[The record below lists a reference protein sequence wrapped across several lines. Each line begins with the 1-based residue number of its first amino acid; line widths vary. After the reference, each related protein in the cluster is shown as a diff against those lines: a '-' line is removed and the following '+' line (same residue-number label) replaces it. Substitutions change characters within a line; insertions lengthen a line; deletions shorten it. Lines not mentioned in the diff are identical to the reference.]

1 MFNKSLIG
9 IAVAFGF
16 VGNAYAVQDTKAFG
30 WQGKVNYVINAD
42 VQVPT
47 DQAGRSRYIVELF
60 EKPAAIHAAGMIE
73 ESRNSRISPQ
83 SNKIAHKPAFT
94 MANTL
99 RTPELESYSQKI
111 TRHQNIFQRA
121 ASEAVGRSLQASMNF
136 TVAFNGMVLDLTA
149 EEARQLLSVPGVVRV
164 MKEVPIELKT
174 DAGPGLIGA
183 DKIWDSTATGLSAKG
198 EGIVIGVMDTGVNTD
213 SRSFAVKGDDDY
225 SVVNPLGSGN
235 FLGDCAAD
243 ASLCNDKLIGVY
255 SFTEVTDLYD
265 GIRPANGED
274 YNGHGSHTASTAAG
288 NILNDVS
295 VLVPGSYTQVSDGTD
310 SGTVLPKMS
319 GVAPHANVISYQVC
333 GQSGCYPSLSVASVE
348 QAIKDG
354 VDVLNY
360 SIGPTGGTQTD
371 PWNSPVH
378 SAFLAARESGIVVA
392 MAAGNDGP
400 SASTV
405 GNIAPWAL
413 SVAATTHERTWS
425 HDVTGSDNAGIAAPV
440 VEGVAD
446 VFTDRGE
453 TNALL
458 VETEVVYAGDY
469 QDMYGNSM
477 ALCDQRVG
485 YRDPVRS
492 IFTGKIVVCDRG
504 EVPLT
509 EKVMNTWMAAGVV
522 IVSTSESSQNMA
534 SVRYSLPSVL
544 LNKMD
549 GERLLSWMGNADAP
563 KLSIGA
569 AIAKYA
575 ASGAD
580 ILAGFSS
587 RGPYYPLPE
596 LMVPHISAPGVDIY
610 AAYSDE
616 QPFTPGYAASPADFA
631 FLSGTSMASPHVAGA
646 AALLRQLHP
655 DWTAAEI
662 QSAMMLTANSIVR
675 KEDGVTAADIFDTGS
690 GRLQVDKAANASLVM
705 DVSIDAYKAANP
717 NQGGDVRLLN
727 MPVLTDAKCA
737 YSCSWERTF
746 RATQSGSWSVE
757 SQGIANGLSIAASPS
772 SFTMDVDE
780 EITITVTASA
790 SLRVGEDWS
799 FLRVDIVPS
808 DNSPVLSMPMAI
820 KPLLADV
827 PSVVSQDY
835 LWSKGDLT
843 LPGLRFR
850 YPDDLLLNVSPL
862 ERAKTYILEVAEDS
876 NNRSPFDDLE
886 DGTALQFIDVPEGA
900 SDLRVIVGES
910 TAKDVDIFIGLDSNL
925 DNKPEF
931 IELAYACATQANVG
945 ESCNFDAGSGRYWVM
960 VHNFEGSGVDKDSVR
975 LDILM
980 KPNDTSLK
988 AYVDIEDSNVSPYD
1002 ETSIAL
1008 NWEGD
1013 MSEGIYY
1020 GEMEIFDRTSGTGA
1034 RMLSKTDLVINRKKP
1049 TVNVSVVNAEFSH
1062 GQNAALALTLPGNPT
1077 AETLTYTVSFDIDAS
1092 ITLADAALSNLDLA
1106 MAANSSEAELSHSS
1120 TDVSLTLPPKSSS
1133 QNLVVSL
1140 QQATAKTGE
1149 FDVDVSVES
1158 SKLGFDVEIEKLTV
1172 KNSNEAPSLNVPTV
1186 VSGDMGTEFELKM
1199 DASDANADQL
1209 SYLIVQESG
1218 PFIGVEHDGGEQ
1230 AMLVLPDVD
1239 KDTNATF
1246 SISVT
1251 DGELTQV
1258 SEMKVEI
1265 MHVEQD
1271 SDDGGSLG
1279 WLTLLLMMIGLR
1291 RKVVCQ

>member
-9 IAVAFGF
+9 IAVAIGV

-60 EKPAAIHAAGMIE
+60 EKPAAIHAARIIE
-73 ESRNSRISPQ
+73 ESRSSRVSLQ
-83 SNKIAHKPAFT
+83 TNKVVHKPALT

-99 RTPELESYSQKI
+99 RTAELESYSQKI

-121 ASEAVGRSLQASMNF
+121 ASEAVGRGLQASMNF

-164 MKEVPIELKT
+164 MKEVPIELNT

-213 SRSFAVKGDDDY
+213 SRSFAAKGDDGY
-225 SVVNPLGSGN
+225 NVVNPLGSGN
-235 FLGDCAAD
+235 FLGDCAAN

-255 SFTEVTDLYD
+255 SFAAVTDLYD
-265 GIRPANGED
+265 GVRPANGED

-288 NILNDVS
+288 NVLHDVS
-295 VLVPGSYTQVSDGTD
+295 VLVPGSRTQVSDGTD
-310 SGTVLPKMS
+310 SGTILPKMS

-333 GQSGCYPSLSVASVE
+333 GQSACYPSLSVASVE

-360 SIGPTGGTQTD
+360 SIGPTGGAQTD

-400 SASTV
+400 TESTV

-425 HDVTGSDNAGIAAPV
+425 HEVTGSDNLGVAAPL
-440 VEGVAD
+440 VEGAAD
-446 VFTDRGE
+446 VFTERGQV
-453 TNALL
+453 NALL
-458 VETEVVYAGDY
+458 TETEVVYAGDY
-469 QDMYGNSM
+469 QNMYGDSM

-485 YRDPVRS
+485 YRDPVRA
-492 IFTGKIVVCDRG
+492 IFTDKIVVCDRG

-509 EKVMNTWMAAGVV
+509 EKVMNNWMAAGVV
-522 IVSTSESSQNMA
+522 IVSTSESNQNMA
-534 SVRYSLPSVL
+534 TVRYSLPSVL
-544 LNKMD
+544 LNQMD
-549 GERLLSWMGNADAP
+549 GERLLSWMENADIP

-569 AIAKYA
+569 AVAKYDP
-575 ASGAD
+575 SGAD
-580 ILAGFSS
+580 VLAGFSS

-616 QPFTPGYAASPADFA
+616 QPFSPSYAAAPADFA

-662 QSAMMLTANSIVR
+662 QSAMMLTANSAVR
-675 KEDGVTAADIFDTGS
+675 KEDGITAADIFDTGS
-690 GRLQVDKAANASLVM
+690 GRLQVDKAASASLVM
-705 DVSIDAYKAANP
+705 DVPIDAYKAANP
-717 NQGGDVRLLN
+717 NQGGDVGLLN

-737 YSCSWERTF
+737 YSCTWERTF
-746 RATQSGSWSVE
+746 RAVQTGSWSVE
-757 SQGIANGLSIAASPS
+757 SQGIVNGLSLSANPSTFSLAAN
-772 SFTMDVDE
+772 E
-780 EITITVTASA
+780 EITVTFTASA
-790 SLRVGEDWS
+790 SLRISEDWS
-799 FLRVDIVPS
+799 FMHANIIPS
-808 DNSPVLSMPMAI
+808 DDSPILSMPMAV

-827 PSVVSQDY
+827 PSSMSQDY
-835 LWSKGDLT
+835 FWSKGGLVI
-843 LPGLRFR
+843 PGLRFR
-850 YPDDLLLNVSPL
+850 YPDDLLLNVSSL
-862 ERAKTYILEVAEDS
+862 ERANSYTLEVAEDS
-876 NNRSPFDDLE
+876 DNRSPFDDIN
-886 DGTALQFIDVPEGA
+886 DGTALQFFDVPEGA
-900 SDLRVIVGES
+900 SDLRVIVGDS
-910 TAKDVDIFIGLDSNL
+910 TAKDIDIYIGLDSNF
-925 DNKPEF
+925 DDQPEF
-931 IELAYACATQANVG
+931 VELTFACATQANVG
-945 ESCNFDAGSGRYWVM
+945 ESCHLDAGSGRYWVM
-960 VHNFEGSGVDKDSVR
+960 VHNFQGSGVDKDSVR

-988 AYVDIEDSNVSPYD
+988 AYVDIEDSHIDPYD

-1020 GEMEIFDRTSGTGA
+1020 GEMEVFDRTSGIAA
-1034 RMLSKTDLVINRKKP
+1034 RMLSKTDLVINRKQP
-1049 TVNVSVVNAEFSH
+1049 TVNVSVVNAELGH
-1062 GQNAALALTLPGNPT
+1062 GQNAELAITLPGNPT
-1077 AETLTYTVSFDIDAS
+1077 AEALSYTVTFDTDITV
-1092 ITLADAALSNLDLA
+1092 TLADVALSSLDLA
-1106 MAANSSEAELSHSS
+1106 VGTDGEALVSHHSRGL
-1120 TDVSLTLPPKSSS
+1120 SLTLAPKSPS
-1133 QNLVVSL
+1133 QNLVVAL
-1140 QQATAKTGE
+1140 QQVTAKTGE
-1149 FDVDVSVES
+1149 FDVNVLVES
-1158 SKLGFDVEIEKLTV
+1158 SKLGFEVEVDKLTV
-1172 KNSNEAPSLNVPTV
+1172 KNSNEAPSLNVPTT
-1186 VSGDMGTEFELKM
+1186 VSGDMGTELELTM
-1199 DASDANADQL
+1199 VANDANSDQL
-1209 SYLIVQESG
+1209 SYSIVQVSG
-1218 PFIGVEHDGGEQ
+1218 PFIGVEHDGSEQ

-1251 DGELTQV
+1251 DGELTQT
-1258 SEMKVEI
+1258 SDMKVEI
-1265 MHVEQD
+1265 MHVKQK
-1271 SDDGGSLG
+1271 SDDGGALG
-1279 WLTLLLMMIGLR
+1279 WLTLLLILIGLR
-1291 RKVVCQ
+1291 RKVACQ